1 MNKISGSLR
10 TEISLEE
17 AQNEHFRAAQSWAIA
32 LSLWALFYP
41 GVKGGCNLPNSC
53 VCSRPLPREADSAS
67 STANPPASEC
77 VLKDKE
83 KKVSPLERLEQASSC

>member
-17 AQNEHFRAAQSWAIA
+17 AQNEHFRAAQSWAIV

-41 GVKGGCNLPNSC
+41 GVKGGCNLPKSC
-53 VCSRPLPREADSAS
+53 VCSRPLPREADSAAALPQPTHQLLS
-67 STANPPASEC
+67 
-77 VLKDKE
+77 VF
-83 KKVSPLERLEQASSC
+83 

>member
-17 AQNEHFRAAQSWAIA
+17 AQNEHCRAAQSWAIT

-41 GVKGGCNLPNSC
+41 GVKGGYNLPNSY
-53 VCSRPLPREADSAS
+53 VCSRPLPREADSAAAVPQP
-67 STANPPASEC
+67 THQ
-77 VLKDKE
+77 
-83 KKVSPLERLEQASSC
+83 PLSVF